1 MHPVLFRPSV
11 PPMKH
16 FHVPS
21 ISSQCTRTH
30 THFPSPCGVTTSR
43 NIRNITDWS
52 LFLFNAS
59 APRAGLE
66 NRRGCTFESRVYRFL
81 FARYAIFFFVSI
93 SLFSPVCTRLSKPR
107 FRLGK
112 RTPRYVS
119 NYEPRAAFGYID
131 LWPLTRDE
139 FFFFFLGSFYVFFI
153 IITSF
158 SRDFPA
164 ISSPSLDSESWKWK
178 GVVHLFEI
186 NSVKFIFFKRKRDFI
201 RNGIMNVSYL

>member
-81 FARYAIFFFVSI
+81 FARYAIFFLFLSPFFPLCARVYRSPGFVWEKGRRDTFLITSRE
-93 SLFSPVCTRLSKPR
+93 P
-107 FRLGK
+107 RLG
-112 RTPRYVS
+112 TS
-119 NYEPRAAFGYID
+119 IFG
-131 LWPLTRDE
+131 
-139 FFFFFLGSFYVFFI
+139 
-153 IITSF
+153 
-158 SRDFPA
+158 
-164 ISSPSLDSESWKWK
+164 
-178 GVVHLFEI
+178 H
-186 NSVKFIFFKRKRDFI
+186 
-201 RNGIMNVSYL
+201 

>member
-139 FFFFFLGSFYVFFI
+139 FFFFRFFLRVFYYYYFFL
-153 IITSF
+153 S
-158 SRDFPA
+158 
-164 ISSPSLDSESWKWK
+164 
-178 GVVHLFEI
+178 
-186 NSVKFIFFKRKRDFI
+186 
-201 RNGIMNVSYL
+201 